1 MIKLTAERK
10 FIDTKEIKYLL
21 TQGEKNADMIQIV
34 IGAGNN
40 DVDISGCSFTMRTVA
55 SEGSMTETVLS
66 KLVVEGNINLIW
78 IVPDTATAIAGM
90 LRLELVG
97 VKNDEVIIKFKMP
110 PIYVKEAVMGSNVPL
125 PDIMDENLDQMHKL
139 LEEMRDIAGE
149 LPEGINMIDEI
160 KNARKGV
167 FSACT
172 YNTLGQR
179 LAAEFNSCIQKEYFE
194 NRLSTEIRLA
204 NNSGVGRLWRDADGV
219 AMYGEVF
226 GDYEHNE
233 ASRENS
239 HAEGVRTVASAY
251 GGAHAEGNDTKAS
264 GFASHA
270 EGCSNIASG
279 LHSHAEGEDTE
290 ASGENAHSEGEG
302 TIASNENQHVQGR
315 YNIRDDTGKYSF
327 IIGNGTRN
335 RSSNALTLDWD
346 GNLWTAGDVTAT
358 DSDGNNVSLCETAR
372 IMRDSLGMIKSKNLL
387 KNTAGTTTQN
397 GITFTYNDDGS
408 VTCNGTA
415 TANADY
421 IYKITLPQNSSFIL
435 SGCPTGG
442 SKSTYSLFARDTA
455 TWSIVYFDTGSS
467 RTVKTG
473 NYTTWQVVIR
483 ISNGQTVNDM
493 TFYPMLRNADI
504 YADDAEYEPY
514 SDDLQTQ
521 INDLNADSGW
531 IRATTNSSGGE
542 AWYRKC
548 GKTVEFRCAVVL
560 LDSGITEWDFCTLP
574 EGCRP
579 SAKIVTGVA
588 TVSQNDNLYKMQISK
603 SGVVTIFTSN
613 ETGLPIRSTY
623 MIHACFLTD

>member
-1 MIKLTAERK
+1 MILTAKGK
-10 FIDTKEIKYLL
+10 FIDTKPMERLL
-21 TQGEKNADMIQIV
+21 TQGEKYADKIHFVLPAI
-34 IGAGNN
+34 NN
-40 DVDISGCSFTMRTVA
+40 DVNIVNCAFAIRTVA
-55 SEGSMTETVLS
+55 SDGSMTETGLTAQRSIEQVL
-66 KLVVEGNINLIW
+66 LTW
-78 IVPDTATAIAGM
+78 DVPESVTAVAGM
-90 LRLELVG
+90 LQMELVG
-97 VKNDEVIIKFKMP
+97 IKDSDIIIKYKMP
-110 PIYVKEAVMGSNVPL
+110 AIFIKGAVMGDHLPP
-125 PDIMDENLDQMHKL
+125 PDIIEEKLAQMNGILAQAQAKLDEAKDMVVNISSDIIDKTLTISDKAADAKATGDRLEGLNDDITELDKL
-139 LEEMRDIAGE
+139 VKGILTNISSGGIAQS
-149 LPEGINMIDEI
+149 MIEVI
-160 KNARKGV
+160 NARTSPGLKGQV
-167 FSACT
+167 FES
-172 YNTLGQR
+172 LSDR
-179 LAAEFNSCIQKEYFE
+179 LKEEFSEKVDFGAFWANMDDISQQFIVDEKEVKDARISPGLDNREFNSLSE
-194 NRLSTEIRLA
+194 RLESEFSATQTDI
-204 NNSGVGRLWRDADGV
+204 NSL
-219 AMYGEVF
+219 
-226 GDYEHNE
+226 
-233 ASRENS
+233 
-239 HAEGVRTVASAY
+239 
-251 GGAHAEGNDTKAS
+251 KA
-264 GFASHA
+264 
-270 EGCSNIASG
+270 
-279 LHSHAEGEDTE
+279 
-290 ASGENAHSEGEG
+290 
-302 TIASNENQHVQGR
+302 
-315 YNIRDDTGKYSF
+315 
-327 IIGNGTRN
+327 
-335 RSSNALTLDWD
+335 
-346 GNLWTAGDVTAT
+346 
-358 DSDGNNVSLCETAR
+358 TAR
-372 IMRDSLGMIKSKNLL
+372 KLDIVETSIGMIKSKNLL

-415 TANADY
+415 TADTNY
-421 IYKITLPQNSSFIL
+421 IYTVTLPQNSSFIL